1 MLKKVLSVILAV
13 ICIVAVFSGCSDSLS
28 DMSVAQGVGVD
39 KTGDEVKV
47 SVQYLDLTKGTG
59 TTDNLGENI
68 TSVAFG
74 TAGNISKAV
83 SRTSAN
89 ISSPVFFGQ
98 NKVIVFGDD
107 YAKNGLSNVVDYTL
121 RAVDSRPDVFVAMS
135 KTTAEDVINSSENK
149 AKVPA
154 QDIYD
159 MLKTGEKTGLSCA
172 VTVKDLQN
180 CFLSET
186 SDVYLPVLSVKDDK
200 TRLDGIGIFSKGK
213 YVKTLSSA
221 ETLGFLLVNNKV
233 KSATV
238 ILNDKKYGKV
248 GMEITDVKVKN
259 MAFYDNGVNFRS
271 AVSFDINL
279 NDIQKGI
286 AAKLNDED
294 TERLKK
300 LAKIKVNTLCR
311 NAVKTCFESK
321 SDPFLPAKCFQDTA
335 TLIIKNTVKTGV
347 TSCRMLRCL
356 SPFRPNL
363 IWLTATIQESK
374 RRS

>member
-1 MLKKVLSVILAV
+1 M
-13 ICIVAVFSGCSDSLS
+13 
-28 DMSVAQGVGVD
+28 
-39 KTGDEVKV
+39 
-47 SVQYLDLTKGTG
+47 
-59 TTDNLGENI
+59 
-68 TSVAFG
+68 

-89 ISSPVFFGQ
+89 ISSPVFFDA
-98 NKVIVFGDD
+98 NKGYCFPGDD

-121 RAVDSRPDVFVAMS
+121 RAVDSRPDVFVS
-135 KTTAEDVINSSENK
+135 EQNTAEDVINSSENK

-279 NDIQKGI
+279 NDTQKGI
-286 AAKLNDED
+286 AAKLDDED

-311 NAVKTCFESK
+311 NAVKTCFEIK
-321 SDPFLPAKCFQDTA
+321 SEPVFCRQTA
-335 TLIIKNTVKTGV
+335 FKIQL
-347 TSCRMLRCL
+347 CL
-356 SPFRPNL
+356 L
-363 IWLTATIQESK
+363 
-374 RRS
+374 

>member
-1 MLKKVLSVILAV
+1 MLKKVHSIILAV
-13 ICIVAVFSGCSDSLS
+13 LCIVAAFSGCSDSLS

-39 KTGDEVKV
+39 KTGDKVKV
-47 SVQYLDLTKGTG
+47 SVQYLDLTKGSG

-107 YAKNGLSNVVDYTL
+107 YAKNGISNVVDYTL
-121 RAVDSRPDVFVAMS
+121 RAVDSRPDVLVAMS

-159 MLKTGEKTGLSCA
+159 MLKTGEETGLSCA

-180 CFLSET
+180 GFLSET
-186 SDVYLPVLSVKDDK
+186 SDIYLPVLSVKDDK

-259 MAFYDNGVNFRS
+259 MAFYDDGVNFRS

-279 NDIQKGI
+279 NDTQKGI
-286 AAKLNDED
+286 AAKLDDED
-294 TERLKK
+294 TQRLQK

-311 NAVKTCFESK
+311 NAVKVCFESK
-321 SDPFLPAKCFQDTA
+321 SDPFFAGKLLSRYSYAYYKNHSKNWRNELPNVKVSV
-335 TLIIKNTVKTGV
+335 TV
-347 TSCRMLRCL
+347 
-356 SPFRPNL
+356 SPKFNL
-363 IWLTATIQESK
+363 VNGNYTRK
-374 RRS
+374 